1 MGKPG
6 KEKDKWCWEFSWGG
20 GAAADL
26 EGCTH
31 LEMGALRSAYYSS
44 NRFAK
49 ENTK

>member
-31 LEMGALRSAYYSS
+31 LIPGYPFGFPLT
-44 NRFAK
+44 F
-49 ENTK
+49 